1 MQKRRQRSS
10 LLLGGPLPRQLA
22 PGRFEEQGA
31 NQPVFNLSWCKTAS
45 VARNLI
51 KCCPQTEATTFA
63 FCSVFILLWWDQTET
78 QPKFAQFIFEKAAD
92 HRSCTVS
99 DNIKSINNEG
109 RTLLLGQKHS
119 GNIFLHL
126 QACTTYHYSPRLTLY
141 CIVLF
146 VYSHQMDTWIG
157 LYIITMNA

>member
-31 NQPVFNLSWCKTAS
+31 NQPVLQLVLVQNSQRGKEFNKML
-45 VARNLI
+45 
-51 KCCPQTEATTFA
+51 PPTEATTFA

-126 QACTTYHYSPRLTLY
+126 QSR
-141 CIVLF
+141 ISQKKIMQKNLF
-146 VYSHQMDTWIG
+146 LFFI
-157 LYIITMNA
+157 